1 MRQVPRA
8 PARWEREPTE
18 PGRAQANRRDNADLR
33 APAPDCNRDSAWF
46 ERAARVVAQG
56 VRILAA
62 LGPIE
67 RIAVMDQV
75 ERLVA
80 GDP

>member
-1 MRQVPRA
+1 MRPVPRA

-18 PGRAQANRRDNADLR
+18 PGRAQANRLDNADLR
-33 APAPDCNRDSAWF
+33 APAGDCNFDPAWF

-62 LGPIE
+62 LDPVE

-75 ERLVA
+75 ERIVA
-80 GDP
+80 EDS